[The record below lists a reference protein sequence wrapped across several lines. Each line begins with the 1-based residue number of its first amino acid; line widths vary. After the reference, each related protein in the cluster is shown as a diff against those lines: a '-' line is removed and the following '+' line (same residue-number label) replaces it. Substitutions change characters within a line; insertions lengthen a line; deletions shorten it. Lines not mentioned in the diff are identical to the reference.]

1 MKMKVTA
8 LAGAGL
14 LCAGLAF
21 ATPTAKASVTPL
33 NAPVAVCNTAGNCMD
48 RYQLGTGLG
57 TKLIDYKNDN
67 DNGEYVV
74 PTEIDRCSGGFEVM
88 STCPFQVGSGL
99 NTANEG
105 DRIVQEEFLAQG
117 GGSSYGCLG
126 TTGSTSSD
134 GPGTLVK
141 CNAIATGT
149 GGGTGTVI
157 IVCGTGDGNSG
168 GCGAGELV
176 DLWGTG
182 TQSGYNGDPYGDIG
196 PDSPSGAQL
205 DVNTQCMY
213 DCPDWNP

>member
-1 MKMKVTA
+1 MKRKM
-8 LAGAGL
+8 LAVAAAMVFTG
-14 LCAGLAF
+14 GLAL
-21 ATPTAKASVTPL
+21 TAGTAHASVTPL

-48 RYQLGTGLG
+48 RYQQGTGLG
-57 TKLIDYKNDN
+57 TEIINYTN
-67 DNGEYVV
+67 DNGNAEYVV
-74 PTEIDRCSGGFEVM
+74 PTEIDRCSGGFEVT

-105 DRIVQEEFLAQG
+105 DRIIQEEFLAQG

-126 TTGSTSSD
+126 TTGSTSGD

-141 CNAIATGT
+141 CNAISTGT

-168 GCGAGELV
+168 ACGAGELV

-182 TQSGYNGDPYGDIG
+182 TQSGVNGDPYGDIG
-196 PDSPSGAQL
+196 PASPSGSQI
-205 DVNTQCMY
+205 DVNTQCMF